1 MKKNERSRNFAL
13 VTYLSPEEVER
24 YCKLPH
30 VKNYAWI
37 LHDKDVKED
46 GTPKEPHIH
55 LVVVYHNAR
64 TLSAV
69 RSDFSEYKQNTMSE
83 YCIDLEGAY
92 DYLTHR
98 RNPEKAQY
106 SNDLVHTNVGYFRGD
121 YSSSEDNTAY
131 CLVMDIIAGKSRL
144 ELLRKYGRDYAIN
157 RAQYYGL
164 ATEIMREE
172 EYVHNDEL
180 TLKDFENET
189 HRATRKHRPVIF
201 VTEDGEVDWEA
212 LDYQKN

>member
-1 MKKNERSRNFAL
+1 MKTNQRSRNFAL
-13 VTYLSPEEVER
+13 VTYLSLEQVKN

-30 VKNYAWI
+30 VKNYAYI
-37 LHDKDVKED
+37 LHDKDMKED

-55 LVVVYHNAR
+55 LVIVYTNAR

-69 RSDFSEYKQNTMSE
+69 RADFSQYEQNTMSE

-98 RNPEKAQY
+98 RNPEKYQY
-106 SNDLVHTNVGYFRGD
+106 GKDLVHTNVGYFRGD
-121 YSSSEDNTAY
+121 YSSAEDNTAY

-157 RAQYYGL
+157 REKYYGL
-164 ATEIMREE
+164 ATEIMQEE
-172 EYVHNDEL
+172 EYEHLDEE
-180 TLKDFENET
+180 TLRDCENACRRSKKR
-189 HRATRKHRPVIF
+189 HPHILIVN
-201 VTEDGEVDWEA
+201 EDGEYIEWEK
-212 LDYQKN
+212 LK

>member
-1 MKKNERSRNFAL
+1 MNNKSTQPRSRNFSM
-13 VTYLSPEEVER
+13 VSYLPADVIES

-30 VKNYAWI
+30 VKNYAYI

-46 GTPKEPHIH
+46 GSLKEPHYH
-55 LVVVYHNAR
+55 VVVVYNNTR

-69 RSDFSEYKQNTMSE
+69 RSEMQTYSDKGNTLVE
-83 YCIDLEGAY
+83 YCQDLEATY
-92 DYLTHR
+92 DYLLHR

-106 SNDLVHTNVGYFRGD
+106 SSEDVRTNVGYFRGD
-121 YSSSEDNTAY
+121 YSSTEDNTAY

-164 ATEIMREE
+164 ATEIMQEQEYEYLDEE
-172 EYVHNDEL
+172 
-180 TLKDFENET
+180 TLADCQS
-189 HRATRKHRPVIF
+189 RANRSKHRPMLILIN
-201 VTEDGEVDWEA
+201 EDGERVRWE
-212 LDYQKN
+212 DI

>member
-1 MKKNERSRNFAL
+1 MKTNQRSRNFAL
-13 VTYLSPEEVER
+13 VTYLSLEQVDA

-46 GTPKEPHIH
+46 GSPKEPHIH
-55 LVVVYHNAR
+55 LVVVYTNAR

-69 RSDFSEYKQNTMSE
+69 RADFAQYEQNTMSE

-92 DYLTHR
+92 DYLLHK
-98 RNPEKAQY
+98 RNPEKYQY
-106 SNDLVHTNVGYFRGD
+106 EKDLVHTNVGYFRGD
-121 YSSSEDNTAY
+121 YSSAEDNTAY

-157 RAQYYGL
+157 RDKYYGV
-164 ATEIMREE
+164 AHEIMQEE
-172 EYVHNDEL
+172 EYEHPDDE
-180 TLKDFENET
+180 TLQDAMNKA
-189 HRATRKHRPVIF
+189 HRNARSKRPVILIP
-201 VTEDGEVDWEA
+201 DGEVVWDEIE
-212 LDYQKN
+212 